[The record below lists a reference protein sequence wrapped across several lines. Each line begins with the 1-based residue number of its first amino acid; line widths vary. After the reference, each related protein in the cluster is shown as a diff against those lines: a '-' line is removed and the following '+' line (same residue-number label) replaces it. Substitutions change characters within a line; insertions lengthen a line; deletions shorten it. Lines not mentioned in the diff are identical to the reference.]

1 MYKSAAFTEG
11 DKEKVIAFMKENP
24 FAVIV
29 GQGDQYPVA
38 SHIPLSV
45 EENEDG
51 KIFLCGHL
59 AKKTE
64 HHLVFEKNE
73 NVLVI
78 FNGPHSYVSAS
89 WYTNPQVASTW
100 NYLTVHAKGRI
111 IFTNDEG
118 TYSTIKAI
126 TDHYEGGDTAAS
138 FDQLP
143 KAYVMNMIKAIVG
156 FRIEVESIDN
166 TFKLSQ
172 NHNKATRHSIVSHL
186 KARDDEQSLAIAKEM
201 EKHS

>member
-1 MYKSAAFTEG
+1 MYKSVAFTEENM
-11 DKEKVIAFMKENP
+11 DKVIEFMKENP
-24 FAVIV
+24 FAVII
-29 GQGDQYPVA
+29 GLGEQYPVA

-45 EENEDG
+45 EKNENG

-64 HHLVFEKNE
+64 HHGVFEKNE

-78 FNGPHSYVSAS
+78 FNGPHSYISAS

-100 NYLTVHAKGRI
+100 NYMTVHAKGKI
-111 IFTNDEG
+111 IFTDEEG
-118 TYSTIKAI
+118 TYTIIKSI
-126 TDHYEGGDTAAS
+126 TDHYEGLDTAAS

-156 FRIEVESIDN
+156 FRIEVENIDN

-172 NHNKATRHSIVSHL
+172 NHNVATRHSIVSHL
-186 KARDDEQSLAIAKEM
+186 RDRGDEHSLAITKEM
-201 EKHS
+201 EQRP